1 MSLQHFS
8 FFHNFSLVSI
18 WNTENVSC
26 LLNVIGS
33 NCMSAINWNLLISFL
48 LYQVKPILLNIGVI
62 QSTGPTYSFIEKHK
76 WKFRKNK
83 KFYGNMNCFHSFF
96 EYSHTFMSSLIAQ
109 SLHQHPALV
118 LVCVLHWSNT
128 KHGCWHIF
136 SHRVIS
142 PRLWVGWFCE
152 ELLFRGGAYC
162 WKSSI
167 LMNKPFSPCL
177 LCLVQPAML
186 SSYQMQHCVEKHSS
200 VYTTTPTSVSSLMT
214 FART

>member
-1 MSLQHFS
+1 
-8 FFHNFSLVSI
+8 
-18 WNTENVSC
+18 
-26 LLNVIGS
+26 
-33 NCMSAINWNLLISFL
+33 
-48 LYQVKPILLNIGVI
+48 
-62 QSTGPTYSFIEKHK
+62 
-76 WKFRKNK
+76 
-83 KFYGNMNCFHSFF
+83 MNCFHSFF
-96 EYSHTFMSSLIAQ
+96 EYSHTFISSLIAQ
-109 SLHQHPALV
+109 SLHQHLV

-152 ELLFRGGAYC
+152 QLIFRGGEHIVGSLAFLC
-162 WKSSI
+162 H

-200 VYTTTPTSVSSLMT
+200 VYTTPTSLSSLMT